1 MFTPEGE
8 LRRDFRYLEEDS
20 ARPREERNAPQ
31 TISDE
36 ARTAAADE
44 RSSESSERQFP
55 GPSGAVS
62 RTPSFVDLV
71 SVLGEPVPLFLGDAR
86 LPDGGS
92 AENLDLA
99 RFHIDLLDILHKKT
113 EGNLSSVEAS
123 LLEEL
128 LYELRLRYV
137 QKRG

>member
-20 ARPREERNAPQ
+20 AKSPDERNAPQ
-31 TISDE
+31 AISDE
-36 ARTAAADE
+36 ARTAAMDQG
-44 RSSESSERQFP
+44 SSESSERQP
-55 GPSGAVS
+55 PRTSTAAS
-62 RTPSFVDLV
+62 RTPTFVDLV
-71 SVLGEPVPLFLGDAR
+71 SVLAEPVPLFLGDAR

-99 RFHIDLLDILHKKT
+99 RFHIDLLDTLYKKT
-113 EGNLSSVEAS
+113 EGNLASEEAS

-128 LYELRLRYV
+128 LYKLRLRYV

>member
-8 LRRDFRYLEEDS
+8 LRRDYRYLEEDS
-20 ARPREERNAPQ
+20 AKPREERDAPQ
-31 TISDE
+31 AISDE
-36 ARTAAADE
+36 ARTTATDE
-44 RSSESSERQFP
+44 LGSESSQRQSP
-55 GPSGAVS
+55 GPSGPVS

-99 RFHIDLLDILHKKT
+99 RFHIDLLDILHRKT
-113 EGNLSSVEAS
+113 EGNLSSEEAS

-128 LYELRLRYV
+128 LYALRMRYV